1 MRKDSSTTSL
11 PDSHKG
17 VQTRLQTLAKV
28 LGPLLIV
35 GVGLEVAVRAEWI
48 SPFVLP
54 RPTDVLK
61 SLVNDRVELLDG
73 LHATAMASSLALG
86 VSASAAMVM
95 ALIMSQS
102 RWARQAL
109 LPYAVFFQTV
119 PIIALAP
126 MLVIWFGFGF
136 PTALASAV
144 VASFFPVLASALAGL
159 DSADSAWVDLFRL
172 HRASAWQELVKLR
185 LPAALPYVF
194 AGLRVSAGLAVIG
207 CIVGEFIGGGGLGS
221 VIDAARTQQKLD
233 KVFAAVF
240 LSSALGFFMIG
251 VVDQLAKWSLS
262 PWHVSARDQDA

>member
-1 MRKDSSTTSL
+1 MGQESLISSARNSPSQLETKTKVL
-11 PDSHKG
+11 L
-17 VQTRLQTLAKV
+17 RV

-35 GVGLEVAVRAEWI
+35 GVALEIAVGAEWI

-54 RPTDVLK
+54 RPSDVFL
-61 SLVNDRVELLDG
+61 SLFNDRVELMGG
-73 LHATAMASSLALG
+73 LRETAMASSLALV
-86 VSASAAMVM
+86 VSASVAMLM

-240 LSSALGFFMIG
+240 LSSALGFLLIG
-251 VVDQLAKWSLS
+251 IVDQLAKWSLS
-262 PWHVSARDQDA
+262 PWHVSARDPGA

>member
-1 MRKDSSTTSL
+1 MIRGSVGESSAQGL
-11 PDSHKG
+11 PG
-17 VQTRLQTLAKV
+17 RLQAVGNV
-28 LGPLLIV
+28 LLPFLV
-35 GVGLEVAVRAEWI
+35 VCAALEVAVRVGWI

-54 RPTDVLK
+54 TPSSVFS
-61 SLVNDRVELLDG
+61 SLFVDRAELFTG
-73 LHATAMASSLALG
+73 LGETALASSMALLLSATAALVLAL
-86 VSASAAMVM
+86 VM
-95 ALIMSQS
+95 SRS
-102 RWARQAL
+102 RWARRAL

-172 HRASAWQELVKLR
+172 QRASAWQELMKLR
-185 LPAALPYVF
+185 LPASLPYIF
-194 AGLRVSAGLAVIG
+194 SGLRVSAGLAVIG

-240 LSSALGFFMIG
+240 LSSALGFLLIA
-251 VVDQLAKWSLS
+251 VVGQIARWSLS
-262 PWHVSARDQDA
+262 PWHVSTRMQDRG

>member
-1 MRKDSSTTSL
+1 
-11 PDSHKG
+11 
-17 VQTRLQTLAKV
+17 V
-28 LGPLLIV
+28 LVPFLILC
-35 GVGLEVAVRAEWI
+35 GALELAVRMEWI

-54 RPTDVLK
+54 RPTAVLL
-61 SLVNDRVELLDG
+61 SLVADRAELWTG
-73 LHATAMASSLALG
+73 LRETALASSLALV
-86 VSASAAMVM
+86 VSASVALMM
-95 ALIMSQS
+95 ALVMSQS

-159 DSADSAWVDLFRL
+159 DSAESAWVDLFRL
-172 HRASAWQELVKLR
+172 HRASSWQELVKLR
-185 LPAALPYVF
+185 LPASLPYIF

-240 LSSALGFFMIG
+240 LSSALGFLLIG
-251 VVDQLAKWSLS
+251 VVGQLAKWSLS
-262 PWHVSARDQDA
+262 PWHVSTRDQASRT